1 LFVDHNKRIQEFR
14 SSGVRSQESGV
25 RSQESGVRIKKEEER
40 RKKEEGRKE
49 GRRKEGRI
57 NIVFSNDQ
65 ELS

>member
-1 LFVDHNKRIQEFR
+1 MIIIKGFR

-25 RSQESGVRIKKEEER
+25 RSQD
-40 RKKEEGRKE
+40 KE
-49 GRRKEGRI
+49 GRRKKEEGRI